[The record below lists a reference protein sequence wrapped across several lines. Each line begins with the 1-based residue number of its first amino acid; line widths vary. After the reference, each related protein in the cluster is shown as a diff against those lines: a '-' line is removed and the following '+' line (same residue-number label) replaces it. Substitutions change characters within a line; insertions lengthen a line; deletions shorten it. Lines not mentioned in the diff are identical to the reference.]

1 MKKVLKTAA
10 AACAIL
16 ALVACSKQPESSQ
29 RKGAFNVDTLFT
41 HDGCTVYR
49 FVDGAQTV
57 YYTKCQ
63 QSSSTAYNSGSSK
76 HPNYINNQTG
86 YE

>member
-1 MKKVLKTAA
+1 MKKVLKAAA

-29 RKGAFNVDTLFT
+29 RKGAFNVETLFT

-49 FVDGAQTV
+49 FIDGIRTV

-63 QSSSTAYNSGSSK
+63 QSSSTAYNTGSSK
-76 HPNYINNQTG
+76 HRKYINIQTG